1 MIKFIRID
9 HRLLHGQVV
18 FSWSKSLQINRI
30 LVVNDEA
37 ANDEFKKMS
46 LELSKPQ
53 GIKLNIFTVENTL
66 TKISKI
72 EALSENIMM
81 IFGNTKD
88 VRQFCESYSNVE
100 EINYGGIIKK
110 EGSKQ
115 FSNAIFLTENE
126 IEDAKVL
133 KSMGIKQFMQQVPT
147 SKKEDLNTMI

>member
-88 VRQFCESYSNVE
+88 VRQFCESYSNVK